1 MNSSN
6 SELRRVGLT
15 DILVT
20 PVAMGCWPITGIT
33 SLGVRE
39 DSSLAT
45 LAAAFDAG
53 INFFD
58 TAYCYGYAGESE
70 RMIARVMG
78 AHRQQIVIA
87 TKGGIHYEQGKQAR
101 DASPATLLRECDE
114 SLVRLQTDYI
124 DLLYL
129 HAPDPQVPV
138 AESAR
143 ALRQLL
149 DSGKARSIGAS
160 NLTLPQLQ
168 EFAEVCPL
176 SAYQPHYNMLQREIE
191 WEQLPWC
198 IENHVSVICYWPL
211 MKGLLAGHLP
221 RDHVF
226 EARDG
231 RQKYPMFHGEEW
243 QKTQDFLDDLRPI
256 AAEAGKTVAQLVINW
271 TIQQPGITAALCGA
285 KRPEQ
290 IADNAGGMNW
300 NLTTEQM
307 AQVNA
312 AINARGPA
320 VSRGAV

>member
-1 MNSSN
+1 
-6 SELRRVGLT
+6 
-15 DILVT
+15 
-20 PVAMGCWPITGIT
+20 MGCWPITGIT
-33 SLGVRE
+33 SLGVQE
-39 DSSLAT
+39 EASLAT

-58 TAYCYGYAGESE
+58 TAYCYGFAGESE
-70 RMIARVMG
+70 RMIARVL
-78 AHRQQIVIA
+78 ARHRQQIVIA
-87 TKGGIHYEQGKQAR
+87 TKGGIHYAQGKQVR
-101 DASPATLLRECDE
+101 DASPATLRRECEE
-114 SLVRLQTDYI
+114 SLHRLETDYI

-138 AESAR
+138 AESAG

-160 NLTLPQLQ
+160 NLTLEQLQ
-168 EFAEVCPL
+168 EFAQVCPL
-176 SAYQPHYNMLQREIE
+176 AAFQPHYNMMQREIE
-191 WEQLPWC
+191 LEQLPWC
-198 IENHVSVICYWPL
+198 LENQVSVICYWPL

-231 RQKYPMFHGEEW
+231 RQKYPMFHGDEW
-243 QKTQDFLDDLRPI
+243 QKTQDFLDVLRPI

-290 IADNAGGMNW
+290 IRDNAGGMNW
-300 NLTTEQM
+300 RLSPEQL
-307 AQVNA
+307 ARVNA
-312 AINARGPA
+312 AIAARGPT

>member
-1 MNSSN
+1 MNSSTP
-6 SELRRVGLT
+6 ELRRVGQT
-15 DILVT
+15 DIRVT

-33 SLGVRE
+33 SLGVQE
-39 DSSLAT
+39 EVSLAT

-70 RMIARVMG
+70 RMIGRVLG
-78 AHRQQIVIA
+78 ANRKQIVIA
-87 TKGGIHYEQGKQAR
+87 TKGGIHYVQGKQVR
-101 DASPATLLRECDE
+101 DASPATLLRECEE
-114 SLVRLQTDYI
+114 SLNRLQTDYI

-138 AESAR
+138 AESAG

-149 DSGKARSIGAS
+149 ESGKARSIGAS
-160 NLTLPQLQ
+160 NFTLQQLQ
-168 EFAEVCPL
+168 EFAQVCPL

-198 IENHVSVICYWPL
+198 LENHVSVICYWPL

-243 QKTQDFLDDLRPI
+243 RQTQDFLDVLRPI

-285 KRPEQ
+285 KRPDQ
-290 IADNAGGMNW
+290 ILDNAGGMNW
-300 NLTTEQM
+300 TLSTEQM
-307 AQVNA
+307 ARINT
-312 AINARGPA
+312 AIAARGPT
-320 VSRGAV
+320 VSRAAV

>member
-1 MNSSN
+1 MNSST
-6 SELRRVGLT
+6 SELRRVGQT
-15 DILVT
+15 DILVK

-33 SLGVRE
+33 SLGVQE
-39 DSSLAT
+39 EASLAT

-58 TAYCYGYAGESE
+58 TAYCYGFAGESE
-70 RMIARVMG
+70 RMIARVL
-78 AHRQQIVIA
+78 ARHRQQIVIA
-87 TKGGIHYEQGKQAR
+87 TKGGIHYAQGKQVR
-101 DASPATLLRECDE
+101 DASPATLLRECEE
-114 SLVRLQTDYI
+114 SLHRLETDYI

-129 HAPDPQVPV
+129 HAPDPEVPV
-138 AESAR
+138 AESAG

-160 NLTLPQLQ
+160 NLTLQQLQ
-168 EFAEVCPL
+168 EFAQVCPL
-176 SAYQPHYNMLQREIE
+176 AAFQPHYNMLQREIE
-191 WEQLPWC
+191 LEQLPWC
-198 IENHVSVICYWPL
+198 LENQVSVICYWPL

-231 RQKYPMFHGEEW
+231 RQKYPMFHGDEW
-243 QKTQDFLDDLRPI
+243 QKTQDFLDVLRPI

-290 IADNAGGMNW
+290 ILDNAGGMNW
-300 NLTTEQM
+300 RLSPEQL
-307 AQVNA
+307 ARVNA
-312 AINARGPA
+312 AIAARGPTA
-320 VSRGAV
+320 SRGAV

>member
-1 MNSSN
+1 MNSST
-6 SELRRVGLT
+6 SELRRVGQT

-33 SLGVRE
+33 SLGVQE

-45 LAAAFDAG
+45 LAAAFDTG

-58 TAYCYGYAGESE
+58 TAYCYGYHGESE
-70 RMIARVMG
+70 RMIGRVLG

-87 TKGGIHYEQGKQAR
+87 TKGGIHYVHGKQAR

-114 SLVRLQTDYI
+114 SLHRLQTDYI

-138 AESAR
+138 AESAG

-149 DSGKARSIGAS
+149 VSGKARSIGAS
-160 NLTLPQLQ
+160 NLTLQQLQ
-168 EFAEVCPL
+168 EFAQVCPL

-191 WEQLPWC
+191 LEQLPWC

-221 RDHVF
+221 RNHVF

-243 QKTQDFLDDLRPI
+243 QKTQDFLDVLRPI
-256 AAEAGKTVAQLVINW
+256 ATEAGKTVAQLVINW

-285 KRPEQ
+285 KRPDQ
-290 IADNAGGMNW
+290 ILDNAGGMNW
-300 NLTTEQM
+300 TLSLEQM
-307 AQVNA
+307 ARINA
-312 AINARGPA
+312 AIAARGPT